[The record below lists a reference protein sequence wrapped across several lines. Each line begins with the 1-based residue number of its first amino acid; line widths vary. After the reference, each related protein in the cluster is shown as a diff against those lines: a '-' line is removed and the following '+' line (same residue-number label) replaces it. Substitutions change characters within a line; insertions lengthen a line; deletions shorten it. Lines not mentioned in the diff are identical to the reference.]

1 MPTLI
6 LIILSVDL
14 TLDKRVEIIKPIHS
28 VKYKYKQKQNKT
40 KYKKLNK
47 QTTNIMSDYEQAMI
61 LARRAGITHPESP
74 QPMTSDEVT
83 ELSRKMVLDLMK
95 LMSTAYGP
103 QTGKDRLMSLV
114 RRTAFS
120 HDGEFDNDT
129 HKTAYQAEILSDL
142 YGSVM
147 TSSCES
153 GIDLSAVVETVH
165 EAKMDQYDPRAHRSL
180 KAIPDIE
187 KEIIRQ
193 QNAVDYDDASDDDDA
208 PDLFA
213 YGSDI

>member
-1 MPTLI
+1 
-6 LIILSVDL
+6 
-14 TLDKRVEIIKPIHS
+14 
-28 VKYKYKQKQNKT
+28 
-40 KYKKLNK
+40 
-47 QTTNIMSDYEQAMI
+47 MSDYEQAMI

-95 LMSTAYGP
+95 LMSTVYGP
-103 QTGKDRLMSLV
+103 HTGKDMLMSHV

-120 HDGEFDNDT
+120 YDGEFENDT

-193 QNAVDYDDASDDDDA
+193 QNAVDDDDA